1 VICSVLVAHLIY
13 ANNAR
18 FRRLW
23 EVFHHVPARF
33 FNGQSRCL
41 GRGILTETVGALY
54 AASGGLSCPGW
65 VVPALGQDIP
75 HEPGLYE
82 LRAGVEENEKYRG
95 LEARMCIDEAT
106 DPGPL
111 MGADPPDP
119 QQCSKY
125 DEKRSG
131 GTLTVDMECKTAGGK
146 SVSGQ
151 LVFNDAGEFAMTTQ
165 GEGGKTGIFA
175 MKRISPCAADQK
187 PGNIMMGSFKINITD
202 LLKFGDRLHPKE
214 MQKSEP
220 SQGLPT
226 PK

>member
-1 VICSVLVAHLIY
+1 
-13 ANNAR
+13 
-18 FRRLW
+18 
-23 EVFHHVPARF
+23 
-33 FNGQSRCL
+33 
-41 GRGILTETVGALY
+41 
-54 AASGGLSCPGW
+54 
-65 VVPALGQDIP
+65 
-75 HEPGLYE
+75 
-82 LRAGVEENEKYRG
+82 
-95 LEARMCIDEAT
+95 MCIDETT

-151 LVFNDAGEFAMTTQ
+151 LVFNDTGEFTMTTQ

-187 PGNIMMGSFKINITD
+187 PGDIMMGSFKMNITD

-214 MQKSEP
+214 NAEERAFAGPTDAEVGCGVATSSEP
-220 SQGLPT
+220 GRQLPC
-226 PK
+226 PKSMLSSSWP